1 MKAIDSI
8 DLLDRMRAHGMP
20 ADAGGIEAFREADL
34 YFYGPD
40 DTPTRWLVANG
51 AKREWVEAQT
61 AEAAMVRF
69 AQEHAEYRNY
79 DMDFVMWWG
88 LLFIASPIYFENE
101 IPPCAVP
108 MRSTTVLVKA
118 GLMKPSVAKMIN
130 KQICGKAIV

>member
-8 DLLDRMRAHGMP
+8 DLLDRMRGHGVP
-20 ADAGGIEAFREADL
+20 ADTAGIEAFREADL

-40 DTPTRWLVANG
+40 DTPTRWLVANRAG
-51 AKREWVEAQT
+51 REWMEAQT

-69 AQEHAEYRNY
+69 TQKYAKYQNY
-79 DMDFVMWWG
+79 DVDFFAWWG
-88 LLFIASPIYFENE
+88 LLFIASPIYFEDE

-108 MRSTTVLVKA
+108 MRSTAVLVKA
-118 GLMKPSVAKMIN
+118 GLMKPSIAKMVN